1 MGKKYSRLIGGARSS
16 VFSGWMRSTSW
27 SHNGFLRSPEI
38 ANKRNFW
45 VAWGAEPEF
54 TGLLIHCWFNLTAHG
69 IKKKQNTHIPPK
81 HYLLH
86 WNSMIPLI
94 FNCKMPMFRSHRQ
107 THRRRTLINVTK
119 YFTLKCLTRH
129 FLVFRNLFFIFIC
142 MNDTMVKST
151 VVSALNNA
159 QLTRFLNLMITK
171 TVG

>member
-1 MGKKYSRLIGGARSS
+1 
-16 VFSGWMRSTSW
+16 
-27 SHNGFLRSPEI
+27 
-38 ANKRNFW
+38 
-45 VAWGAEPEF
+45 
-54 TGLLIHCWFNLTAHG
+54 
-69 IKKKQNTHIPPK
+69 
-81 HYLLH
+81 
-86 WNSMIPLI
+86 
-94 FNCKMPMFRSHRQ
+94 MPMFRSHRQ